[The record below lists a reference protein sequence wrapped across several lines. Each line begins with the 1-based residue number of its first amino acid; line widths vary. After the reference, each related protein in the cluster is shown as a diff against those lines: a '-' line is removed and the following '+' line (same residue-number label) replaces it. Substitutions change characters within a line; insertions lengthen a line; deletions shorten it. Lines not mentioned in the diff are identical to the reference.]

1 MSNVDPKV
9 LTSFKAQAAHG
20 AETGVKKTD
29 MFRVPPQD
37 LYEEEGFNQ
46 HDYNSPECV
55 AQIEGFAKAYAA
67 GEYVPPLVVRIDPSS
82 GRKLIVEGHQRRRGA
97 LLAISRGVELPLLD
111 CLPFRGN
118 DVDRI
123 VVQGRS
129 ERGLKLTPLGLSKLY
144 LMLLRK
150 GLTNTEIATRMD
162 VSVTTVESML
172 SLAEAPSD
180 VQTMVKDGT
189 VAASVAIDAVRKYG
203 DKAGEKLA
211 EKLVQAKAKGK
222 TSVKASAVKD
232 WAPPRKVSLNLF
244 SSITPVY
251 KAIAEDSG
259 LKELLDS
266 KEDIDPST
274 LQGKT
279 VTLDA
284 ATVLELCR
292 NFQIAEKLKNKRA
305 GNTEDASSQD
315 EDQADSKA

>member
-1 MSNVDPKV
+1 MSNADQKV
-9 LTSFKAQAAHG
+9 HSSFKALAAHG
-20 AETGVKKTD
+20 AETGVKKGD
-29 MFRVPPQD
+29 KFSAPPH
-37 LYEEEGFNQ
+37 LILEEPGFNER
-46 HDYNSPECV
+46 DYESPEVV
-55 AQIEGFAKAYAA
+55 AQIEGFAKAYQA
-67 GEYVPPLVVRIDPSS
+67 GEIVPPLLCRVEPSTGAIYVVD
-82 GRKLIVEGHQRRRGA
+82 GHQRRRGA
-97 LLAISRGVELPLLD
+97 LLAISRGTEIKALD
-111 CLPFRGN
+111 FVPFRGN
-118 DVDRI
+118 DVDRL
-123 VVQGRS
+123 VVQVRS
-129 ERGLKLTPLGLSKLY
+129 SRGLKLTTLGLSNISLK
-144 LMLLRK
+144 LLRK
-150 GLTNTEIATRMD
+150 GLTIAEIAERLD
-162 VSVTTVESML
+162 VSTTTIDGYLV
-172 SLAEAPSD
+172 LATADSD
-180 VQTMVKDGT
+180 VHAMVKAEQ
-189 VAASVAIDAVRKYG
+189 VPPSVAIDAVRKYG

-244 SSITPVY
+244 SSIAPVY

>member
-1 MSNVDPKV
+1 
-9 LTSFKAQAAHG
+9 
-20 AETGVKKTD
+20 

-46 HDYNSPECV
+46 RDYNSPECV

-266 KEDIDPST
+266 VLAPREAKVIRMRFGIEMDADHT
-274 LQGKT
+274 LEEVGKQFD
-279 VTLDA
+279 VTR
-284 ATVLELCR
+284 ER
-292 NFQIAEKLKNKRA
+292 IRQIEA
-305 GNTEDASSQD
+305 
-315 EDQADSKA
+315 KALARLRHPAKDNALRDYMDVTS